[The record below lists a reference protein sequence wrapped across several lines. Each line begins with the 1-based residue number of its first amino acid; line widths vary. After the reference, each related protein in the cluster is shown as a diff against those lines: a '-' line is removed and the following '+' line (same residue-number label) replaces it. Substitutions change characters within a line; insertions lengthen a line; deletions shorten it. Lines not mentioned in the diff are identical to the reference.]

1 MDPCK
6 TVAEI
11 WADFDKQCLPG
22 FMPEEVATF
31 KHAFYAAFEAAL
43 FSMIGAPHIFAGDS
57 DRVSAYMCGLVKEC
71 SAYFNSMKEAR
82 NGSKSE

>member
-11 WADFDKQCLPG
+11 WADFDKKCLPG
-22 FMPEEVATF
+22 FMPEEVVIF
-31 KHAFYAAFEAAL
+31 KHAFYAAFESAL
-43 FSMIGAPHIFAGDS
+43 LSMVCAPHIFAGDA
-57 DRVSAYMCGLVKEC
+57 DKTSAYMVGLVNEC
-71 SAYFNSMKEAR
+71 KDYFNSMMEAR